1 MDRKVLLIG
10 FGNMGQALVRGWLE
24 RGIAPARI
32 RVVDPVDA
40 SRAAAGRLGIDASE
54 TVDERAL
61 AARPDAVVIAVKP
74 HQVEDAV
81 RPLAPLADG
90 GTLFVSIAAGKTIT
104 SLTRVLGE
112 RAAVVRAMPNTPAA
126 IGRGM
131 TVMTPS
137 AGVAP
142 AQRALADELLGAVGS
157 TAWIDDEGLMDAVT
171 AVSGSGPAYVFLLIE
186 CLTRAGTKAGLD
198 PELAERLAT
207 ATVAGAGAYAE
218 RSGEPAAELRRRVTS
233 PNGTT
238 EAALRVLMG
247 DGGLDGLLERA
258 VRAAADRSRELS
270 AA

>member
-1 MDRKVLLIG
+1 MDRRILLIG

-24 RGIAPARI
+24 RGIAAAEI
-32 RVVDPVDA
+32 RVVDPAEA
-40 SRAAAGRLGIDASE
+40 SRAAAGRVGIEAKE
-54 TVDERAL
+54 ALDEGVL
-61 AARPDAVVIAVKP
+61 AEPPDVAVIAVKP
-74 HQVEDAV
+74 NQVEAV
-81 RPLAPLADG
+81 ARALAPLAAA
-90 GTLFVSIAAGKTIT
+90 GTLFVSVAAGKTIA
-104 SLTRVLGE
+104 SLTQVLGGE
-112 RAAVVRAMPNTPAA
+112 AAVVRAMPNTPAA

-137 AGVAP
+137 AAVTP
-142 AQRALADELLGAVGS
+142 AQRALADELLGAVGA
-157 TAWIDDEGLMDAVT
+157 TAWVDDEALMDAGT

-186 CLTRAGTKAGLD
+186 CLTRAGTKAGLE
-198 PELAERLAT
+198 PALAERLAT

-247 DGGLDGLLERA
+247 EDGLEGLLERA

-270 AA
+270 SA